1 MDFKCIQ
8 CEKSY
13 RSKMALSNHKRLIHG
28 NPKVHSC
35 IQCEYTTKIKR
46 DQDMHIRSV
55 HEKIQEECMECGKKY
70 SNIYNLKRH
79 KRKHHMNLDKVG
91 PKKQAYLDRQ
101 ASWSW
106 FGVAGRT
113 R

>member
-1 MDFKCIQ
+1 MRNSIYFGLFSYIEIQ
-8 CEKSY
+8 
-13 RSKMALSNHKRLIHG
+13 MIN
-28 NPKVHSC
+28 
-35 IQCEYTTKIKR
+35 T
-46 DQDMHIRSV
+46 
-55 HEKIQEECMECGKKY
+55 
-70 SNIYNLKRH
+70 

-106 FGVAGRT
+106 FGVVGRT